1 MRIIKVGLRSIGE
14 KGPKEF
20 LKKICSY
27 FYNYFIGTTK
37 LNHLIMPSVVSNF
50 KVLAA
55 QTKSIEDAVNL
66 AFSFNHLGIS
76 IKSFQLKEEITRL
89 LRIVEGLKPKIVLE
103 IGGGLGGT
111 LFLLCK
117 ASAPDATIISINF
130 PEKMFLM
137 EGYPTWKD
145 QLLKSF
151 AGDTQN
157 MHLIR
162 ANSHDVETINK
173 IKNILGNRAID
184 FCFIDGDHS
193 YEGVKRDFEMY
204 SPLVKKGGTIAFH
217 DIITHHPRTGCE
229 VDKFWREIK
238 THGYQYREI
247 IENKNQNWA
256 GIGVLYM

>member
-1 MRIIKVGLRSIGE
+1 M
-14 KGPKEF
+14 
-20 LKKICSY
+20 
-27 FYNYFIGTTK
+27 TK

-55 QTKSIEDAVNL
+55 QTKCIEAAVDL

-76 IKSFQLKEEITRL
+76 IKPFQLKEEITGL
-89 LRIVEGLKPKIVLE
+89 LRIVEGLKPKIILE

-117 ASAPDATIISINF
+117 ASDPDATIISINF
-130 PEKMFLM
+130 PEKLFFM

-145 QLLKSF
+145 QLLKSS

-157 MHLIR
+157 FHLIR
-162 ANSHDVETINK
+162 ANSHDVETIVK
-173 IKNILGNRAID
+173 IRNILGNREID

-193 YEGVKRDFEMY
+193 YEGVKKDFDMY
-204 SPLVKKGGTIAFH
+204 SHLVKRGGTIAFH
-217 DIITHHPRTGCE
+217 DIVTHHPRSGCQ

-247 IENKNQNWA
+247 IKNKDQNWA